1 MLKPKQGVSDD
12 AAVMT
17 GITNEMLEKNG
28 RQISDILLQIRV
40 LLGESALI
48 GHHVTLAVAF
58 LNRALQEMDQKP
70 IENSCFDTL
79 EMYEVLHKLQEG
91 GKNLEN
97 VL

>member
-28 RQISDILLQIRV
+28 RQISDVLLQIRA

-48 GHHVTLAVAF
+48 GHHVTLA
-58 LNRALQEMDQKP
+58 LL
-70 IENSCFDTL
+70 S
-79 EMYEVLHKLQEG
+79 
-91 GKNLEN
+91 
-97 VL
+97 